1 MKGNVT
7 SLNSQERQITESYL
21 QYRTTALTTA
31 EIELMEVGEAR
42 YLFTPHVFRMIL
54 PEVVTLMLTH
64 NVSTDSLYPE
74 IIKQARYAI
83 RRDGLYPDDYNLPV
97 GVAVLVIWL
106 DFCCDY
112 KSYGK
117 VYKLKGEERGYKNNK
132 RDLQFVVFF
141 WCMNYGLGYATG
153 KAKKMQEVFLSRIN
167 IEAKVQKERVP
178 QQDEGEI
185 SEELN
190 AFWELMHTAGFYYT
204 KSEIA

>member
-7 SLNSQERQITESYL
+7 SLNSQERQITDNYL
-21 QYRTTALTTA
+21 KHRISEYSTA
-31 EIELMEVGEAR
+31 EIELMVLGEAR

-54 PEVVTLMLTH
+54 PEVVKLMREAD
-64 NVSTDSLYPE
+64 VSEDNLYSE
-74 IIKQARYAI
+74 IMKQARYAI

-97 GVAVLVIWL
+97 SVAVFVIWL

-167 IEAKVQKERVP
+167 IEAKMQKQAEL
-178 QQDEGEI
+178 QDEAEI
-185 SEELN
+185 SNELY

>member
-1 MKGNVT
+1 MKGNAA
-7 SLNSQERQITESYL
+7 SLNSQERQITDNYL
-21 QYRTTALTTA
+21 KHRISEYSTA

-97 GVAVLVIWL
+97 GVAVFVIWL

-112 KSYGK
+112 KTYGK
-117 VYKLKGEERGYKNNK
+117 VYNMKGDERGYKNNK
-132 RDLQFVVFF
+132 RDLQLVAF
-141 WCMNYGLGYATG
+141 WGCMNYGLGYATG

-167 IEAKVQKERVP
+167 IEAKMQKQAEL
-178 QQDEGEI
+178 QDEVEI
-185 SEELN
+185 SNELY